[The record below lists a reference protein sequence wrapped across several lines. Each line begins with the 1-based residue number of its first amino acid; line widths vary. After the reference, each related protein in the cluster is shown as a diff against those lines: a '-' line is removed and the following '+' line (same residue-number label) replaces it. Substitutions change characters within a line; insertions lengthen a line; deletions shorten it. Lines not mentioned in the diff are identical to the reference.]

1 MCVIK
6 IHLSNFVLNFFWD
19 KAVAGQDRCCE
30 LKTVG
35 GGGGGGGGDF
45 CSYSVY
51 VCASQYIVMYMC
63 LVNPMS

>member
-1 MCVIK
+1 MCVII

-19 KAVAGQDRCCE
+19 KAVTGQDRCYE

-35 GGGGGGGGDF
+35 GGSF